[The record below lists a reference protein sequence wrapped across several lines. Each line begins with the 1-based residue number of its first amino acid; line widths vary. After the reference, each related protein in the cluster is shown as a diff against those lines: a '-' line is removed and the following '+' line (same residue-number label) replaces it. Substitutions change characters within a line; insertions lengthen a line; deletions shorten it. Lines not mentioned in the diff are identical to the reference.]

1 MEREIVRKEE
11 LSIEYIP
18 LQMYRRNALRPVY
31 SDTTQLNST
40 SSWVQLCRYKRAFTL
55 PAGSPL
61 GAGNYDDT
69 SSSVSGAAFILVTVK
84 HALAPVGRLPAV
96 GPTSHQIHAGPR
108 LVQVWTALTPQ
119 RRIRQD
125 EARST
130 LHWQKF
136 RVVCS
141 NNVSVSKTSK

>member
-1 MEREIVRKEE
+1 MRV
-11 LSIEYIP
+11 SI
-18 LQMYRRNALRPVY
+18 A
-31 SDTTQLNST
+31 TQLNST
-40 SSWVQLCRYKRAFTL
+40 RRRVELSCVAINGPLHSPRV
-55 PAGSPL
+55 PL